1 MPATDAWGLP
11 MSVFGEAAWNR
22 VADVLTRI
30 LCVAA
35 IAGGIYVALQAFG
48 LSKDAATWW
57 GIIAVLVMAAAVPV
71 LGVLMLGALVVAG
84 GFLAI
89 GFAISFINSNPP
101 SLYSLA
107 VVGLFLLAGILWQ
120 LTKIANKR

>member
-1 MPATDAWGLP
+1 MPGGLP

-22 VADVLTRI
+22 VADALTRI

-35 IAGGIYVALQAFG
+35 IAGGIYVALPAFG

-57 GIIAVLVMAAAVPV
+57 GIIAIIAVLVMAAAFPI
-71 LGVLMLGALVVAG
+71 LGALMLGALVVAG
-84 GFLAI
+84 GFLAM
-89 GFAISFINSNPP
+89 GFAISNPP